1 MTEHG
6 TGRKAAQTAKTISAA
21 DAAHAGHGRGGKC
34 PWASG
39 KVPCGGCCGD
49 TSHYDRTLAAKLKS
63 VRKTLA
69 GVCVP
74 ERIVGTDEPMHYRN
88 KVHRV
93 LAPGGRGQVIS
104 GIYQA
109 GTHRVIPVEN
119 CLIEDERAQ
128 AVIADT
134 VELIRRFHFEI
145 YDEDTGRGL
154 MRHCLVRTAHESGE
168 LMLVLVAA
176 SNFLPGQKEFVRE
189 IRRLHPEITTIV
201 LSENRKRTTMVM
213 GDREKVLYGPGYIR
227 DRLCGRTFRISASSF
242 YQINSPQTEKLYR
255 EAVRMAGLDG
265 TQTVIDA
272 YCGIGTI
279 GLCAADKAAL
289 VLGAELNAQAVS
301 DAVKNIHENNLKNV
315 RILKADAGDFLEIL
329 AGKPDTQADRT
340 VLFLD
345 PPRSG
350 ATRKFLQS
358 ALRLAPARIVYI
370 SCGPESLARDL
381 KQLSARYRVEEAEA
395 FDMFPFTNHVE
406 TIVLLSRTN
415 S

>member
-1 MTEHG
+1 MTE
-6 TGRKAAQTAKTISAA
+6 GR
-21 DAAHAGHGRGGKC
+21 KC
-34 PWASG
+34 PWSSG
-39 KVPCGGCCGD
+39 PAPCGGCCGD
-49 TSHYDRTLAAKLKS
+49 VSHYEKTLAAKLKS
-63 VRKTLA
+63 VRKTLT

-74 ERIVGTDEPMHYRN
+74 GIIVGADEPLYYRN

-93 LAPGGRGQVIS
+93 LVPGERGQVIS

-109 GTHRVIPVEN
+109 GTHRVIPVKR
-119 CLIEDERAQ
+119 CLIEDEKAQ

-134 VELIRRFHFEI
+134 VELIRKFHYEI

-154 MRHCLVRTAHESGE
+154 LRHVLVHTAHASGE
-168 LMLVLVAA
+168 LMLILVAA
-176 SNFLPGQKEFVRE
+176 SNFLPGQKSFVRE
-189 IRRLHPEITTIV
+189 ILRLHPEITTIV
-201 LSENRKRTTMVM
+201 LSENRKRTTLVM
-213 GDREKVLYGPGYIR
+213 GDREKVLYGPGFIR
-227 DRLCGRTFRISASSF
+227 DKLCGRTFRISAGSF

-289 VLGAELNAQAVS
+289 VLGAELNGQAVS
-301 DAVKNIHENNLKNV
+301 DAVRNIHENDLKNV
-315 RILKADAGDFLEIL
+315 RVLKADAGDFLEIL
-329 AGKPDTQADRT
+329 AGKPETQADRT

-350 ATRKFLQS
+350 ATEKFLKS
-358 ALRLAPARIVYI
+358 ALRLAPAKIVYI

-381 KQLSARYRVEEAEA
+381 KRLLGRYRVKEAEA
-395 FDMFPFTNHVE
+395 FDMFPFTREHVE
-406 TIVLLSRTN
+406 SLVCLERKK
-415 S
+415 